1 VGQFVTGQVEGNVAT
16 ITISNPPKNLLTSV
30 VLSELE
36 EVIDAFSS
44 DSTIKSIVLTGGG
57 SLFIAGADIKEIL
70 ALQSREQ
77 GEATSK
83 RGHAVLNK
91 IESMQKP
98 VIAAITGFC
107 LGGGLEIAL
116 SCHIRIA
123 GDRVRLGLPEI
134 NLGIMPGFGGTQRLR
149 RLVGMAKAIEL
160 ILTGDMIGAEEARA
174 MGLVNRVVPEA
185 DVLKQAQGLA
195 KKIAGKGGIAIASVM
210 KAVTEEPASDLTS
223 GLSLEAEIF
232 GCLCETH
239 DMKEGLTAFLEKRQ
253 PKFQDR

>member
-1 VGQFVTGQVEGNVAT
+1 MGQFVTGEVSEGVAT
-16 ITISNPPKNLLTSV
+16 VIISNPPKNLLTSV

-36 EVIDAFSS
+36 EVMDAFSG
-44 DSTIKSIVLTGGG
+44 DPAIKSIVLTGSG

-70 ALQSREQ
+70 ALSSRTQ

-83 RGHAVLNK
+83 KGHIVLNK

-98 VIAAITGFC
+98 VIAALTGFC

-116 SCHIRIA
+116 ACHIRIA
-123 GDRVRLGLPEI
+123 GDRTRLGLPEI
-134 NLGIMPGFGGTQRLR
+134 NLGIMPGFGGTQRLP
-149 RLVGMAKAIEL
+149 RLVGVAKAIEL
-160 ILTGDMIGAEEARA
+160 ILTGDMISAAEAFA
-174 MGLVNRVVPEA
+174 MGLVNRVVPET

-195 KKIAGKGGIAIASVM
+195 KKIASKGGVAIASVM
-210 KAVTEEPASDLTS
+210 KAIIEEPASDLTS